1 MKVEVVGGQRSGTMS
16 GERMMGVKILVAV
29 VVIWASLVAMLDRLA
44 AC

>member
-1 MKVEVVGGQRSGTMS
+1 MKVEVVGGQRSGTIS
-16 GERMMGVKILVAV
+16 GERMMGVKILVA